1 MAYIAARIRS
11 IVLKKTVNVDLYF
24 PNDLPEETVP
34 KINGVITLLHGYN
47 NCNTDW
53 FHMTS
58 VCRYAADNGLILVAP
73 FCDNSFYNNM
83 VYGGDYF
90 KYITEELPI
99 LLEKMFNIP
108 TTRENNYIA
117 GLSMGGY
124 GAMLIGLS
132 CPDLY
137 AGIGCFSGVVMPDM
151 LMTLGKDLDEIKQAF
166 TPVFGDELKL
176 PEDKN
181 ILNLIEKVSKLP
193 ENEQPK
199 ILLTAGNQD
208 NAVYYVNDQNK
219 LFLSNI
225 NKDILSSFKYMEWD
239 GGHEWNFW
247 DRSIVYAIDFF
258 LENGY
263 AEKKHNDWQTQPN
276 VI

>member
-73 FCDNSFYNNM
+73 FCDNSFYNDM
-83 VYGGDYF
+83 VHGGDYF
-90 KYITEELPI
+90 KYITEELPV

-108 TTRENNYIA
+108 KIRDNNYIA
-117 GLSMGGY
+117 GISMGGY

-132 CPDLY
+132 RPDLY
-137 AGIGCFSGVVMPDM
+137 AGIGCFSGVVMLDM
-151 LMTLGKDLDEIKQAF
+151 LMNMGRDMDEIKDTF
-166 TPVFGDELKL
+166 GPVFGDGLTL

-181 ILNLIEKVSKLP
+181 LVHLINKVSEMPK
-193 ENEQPK
+193 NEQPK
-199 ILLTAGNQD
+199 IFLTAGKQD
-208 NAVYYVNDQNK
+208 NAVYHVNDQYK
-219 LFLSNI
+219 MFLSKI
-225 NKDILSSFKYMEWD
+225 DKEKLSNFKCMEWD
-239 GGHEWNFW
+239 GLHEWNFW
-247 DRSIVYAIDFF
+247 DRSIVYAVDFF
-258 LENGY
+258 LENSY
-263 AEKKHNDWQTQPN
+263 AEKKHKDWQTQPN